1 MLHGE
6 VLGTWYEEVEQTYN
20 AQIVPVVA
28 PGEDLFVEHNVAA
41 MMRMSFELQAKI
53 LAQATG
59 APNMTRNEARQ
70 VMNLPAK
77 DGADTLVEPIN
88 IVRPD

>member
-1 MLHGE
+1 
-6 VLGTWYEEVEQTYN
+6 
-20 AQIVPVVA
+20 
-28 PGEDLFVEHNVAA
+28 
-41 MMRMSFELQAKI
+41 MSFELQAKI